1 MSKKILEIGGSNR
14 PLLKLT
20 ENYLIVGCDIDKTK
34 DYSNC
39 YNEFHLGE
47 INTMP
52 HKDFDLIYSSYL
64 MEHVADAKEM
74 YNVQF
79 QKISGFGGR
88 IVHVYPLGYHPY
100 SIVTKI
106 ADKLNLT
113 RKLIKILR
121 PEAYLIS
128 GYKTYFNLG
137 NIYDLENFLKNHP
150 FVADY
155 TLKYA
160 YSGSDYF
167 AALAPLGLAIEL
179 FNRICEIFELRFF
192 ASNVIVDITID
203 KSAFQMRC

>member
-20 ENYLIVGCDIDKTK
+20 DKYFVVGCDIDNTK

-52 HKDFDLIYSSYL
+52 HKEFDLIYSSYL
-64 MEHVADAKEM
+64 MEHVAAVEEM
-74 YNVQF
+74 YNIQF
-79 QKISGFGGR
+79 QKISSDGGK
-88 IVHVYPLGYHPY
+88 IVHIYPLGYHPY
-100 SIVTKI
+100 SIATKL

-121 PEAYLIS
+121 PEAFEVT

-137 NIYDLENFLKNHP
+137 NIYELEKYFKNHP
-150 FVADY
+150 FVSDY
-155 TLKYA
+155 SLKYA

-167 AALAPLGLAIEL
+167 AAIAPLGFAIEL
-179 FNRICEIFELRFF
+179 FNRLCEIFELRFF
-192 ASNVIVDITID
+192 ASNVIVDITIT
-203 KSAFQMRC
+203 KRAL